1 MEMWLYSPT
10 RSHRVWIL
18 VGFMGVCGGF
28 PTVSRELH
36 SGRERNFISVYQVIG
51 LLVPVS
57 YMHYCTST
65 SGLSTQ

>member
-1 MEMWLYSPT
+1 MTAETLWRCGCTSP
-10 RSHRVWIL
+10 L
-18 VGFMGVCGGF
+18 VVGGF

-36 SGRERNFISVYQVIG
+36 SGRERNFFSVYQVIG